1 MYGNPE
7 TTPGGR
13 ALKFYSSVIIDVRKG
28 EPIKNGTELIGNRTK
43 IKVKKN
49 KVAPPFKECEFDII
63 FGKGISRMGEVLDI
77 AVELDII
84 KKSGSWFSY
93 DGKKLGQ
100 GRDNVKKALEENP
113 EMLKEIEQKV
123 MENKDALEAAAS
135 TDSSK
140 SKLEEAAENAAGTED
155 IDEIVG
161 SMTDSFD
168 DIDPVVNAEDDF
180 EEFTPAE

>member
-1 MYGNPE
+1 
-7 TTPGGR
+7 
-13 ALKFYSSVIIDVRKG
+13 
-28 EPIKNGTELIGNRTK
+28 
-43 IKVKKN
+43 
-49 KVAPPFKECEFDII
+49 
-63 FGKGISRMGEVLDI
+63 MGEVLDI

-135 TDSSK
+135 TVSSK
-140 SKLEEAAENAAGTED
+140 SKLEEAAENAAGTEN